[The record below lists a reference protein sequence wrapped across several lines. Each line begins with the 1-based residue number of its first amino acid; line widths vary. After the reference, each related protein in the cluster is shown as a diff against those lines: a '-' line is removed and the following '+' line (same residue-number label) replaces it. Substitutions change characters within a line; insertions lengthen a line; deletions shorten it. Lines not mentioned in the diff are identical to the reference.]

1 LAYENKPGIKKY
13 KSKKKRKKRDIW
25 VTEINFKKDI
35 PEKILGIIKKYEGDQ
50 DEEIYRTDRI
60 ARK

>member
-1 LAYENKPGIKKY
+1 LAYETKPGIKKY

-35 PEKILGIIKKYEGDQ
+35 PENILEIIKKYEGDQ
-50 DEEIYRTDRI
+50 DEKIHRTDRI
-60 ARK
+60 ASR

>member
-1 LAYENKPGIKKY
+1 VYESKFGIKKY

-35 PEKILGIIKKYEGDQ
+35 PENILQIIKKYEGDH
-50 DEEIYRTDRI
+50 EKIYRTDRI
-60 ARK
+60 ASR